1 MSTKTLFVIA
11 IGAILLPSSPGDASD
26 LLEFSSAT
34 ILTPANS
41 ADLETRSVQV
51 LKEEIQKR
59 TGLELAVA
67 TRWPGGPGPI
77 IVVGIR
83 EGLPALHA
91 SLEFLR
97 DAPAPGAE
105 GFTVTVRGGSP
116 PIVVV
121 AGEDPRG
128 VLYGV
133 GRLLR
138 KAIWSPGRVLIPS
151 ELQIS
156 TAPKYPF
163 RGHQLG
169 NRDVNN
175 TYEAWTPEQW
185 DAYIRDLALFGAN
198 SIEIIPPF
206 TADFPTGG
214 RSNRVLPSDEMMPH
228 IIDAIDSYGMDVWVF
243 YANVEEGVDEWIDP
257 GDEGFTDPAFVQ
269 KMLDERE
276 RRFGE
281 MKRLDHVLI
290 PGGDPGEM
298 SPEVLFPWLE
308 KLAPVLLKHHPDA
321 KIWISHQFGVADP
334 AVYDVF
340 FEHINR
346 KPDWLGGPVFSVW
359 GKTSAAEMR
368 RRVDPSLPILRY
380 PDITHSLVCQ
390 YPVLRYDRALAL
402 TLGREPPNPR
412 PRAFK
417 RIHNL
422 FDEYAVGSIAYSE
435 GVNDDLNKFVWLDQD
450 WDPETPVVETVRDYA
465 RVFIDPRHTEG
476 LALGFFALEEN
487 LNGVLAENRQIET
500 TLQQWKALEAA
511 ATPDVLSN
519 WRFQMPLLR
528 AYYDA
533 LIKMRLF
540 QARDLES
547 RARLALARAPEDGAL
562 VALDRA
568 EGLLNAPRT
577 EPVGQEYAVRC
588 LELADRLRENIRIQ
602 LSVERHG
609 AVRQDRAA
617 IIDGMEDPL
626 NDAPYLLDRMEEA
639 RQLGEET
646 ERREAIEAILNRTN
660 PGPGGFYDDF
670 GSEASLRRVV
680 SPPQNWDSDPGNL
693 ASIRRG
699 FEYGGRWTH
708 EGRPTPLAWFS
719 HLSSLFGQPLS
730 VRYDNLDSDAS
741 YRIRVVHGRLRP
753 RPRLEADGHLI
764 YDFGD
769 APENP
774 VLEHPVPVEATR
786 DGEVTF
792 TWTPGPRSARAPVA
806 ELWLMRGD
814 DNAEM
819 PAHEYSGP
827 REKLHMYL
835 LIGQSNMAGRAAI
848 PDEDKRPMEGCFLLD
863 QENRWQPASNPLNRY
878 STILGSLERQRLN
891 PGYMFA
897 KTMRKNDPNISIG
910 LISNARGATAIEEW
924 MPGTQYY
931 REAIKRVKAAWDTGV
946 FKGVLW
952 HQGEGNDADTDYH
965 VKLKKLIAQMRK
977 DLGNENMFFV
987 AGGIVDS
994 EEYPRGRIINPQ
1006 MARLPSEVPFT
1017 GFASSEGLET
1027 FDRAHFRAE
1036 DMKILGRRYAEAV
1049 IELEKMAK
1057 ADKN

>member
-1 MSTKTLFVIA
+1 M
-11 IGAILLPSSPGDASD
+11 P
-26 LLEFSSAT
+26 
-34 ILTPANS
+34 
-41 ADLETRSVQV
+41 LETKAVQV
-51 LKEEIQKR
+51 LREEIEER
-59 TGLELAVA
+59 TGLQLELSK
-67 TRWPGGPGPI
+67 RWPGGSGPI
-77 IVVGIR
+77 VVVGTR
-83 EGLPALHA
+83 EALPALHT

-97 DAPAPGAE
+97 DTPDPGAE
-105 GFTVTVRGGSP
+105 GFTLEIRGGSP
-116 PIVVV
+116 PVVVV
-121 AGEDPRG
+121 AGADPRG

-138 KAIWSPGRVLIPS
+138 KAVWSPGRLMIPS
-151 ELQIS
+151 DLEIS
-156 TAPKYPF
+156 TAPMYRF

-269 KMLDERE
+269 RMLDERD
-276 RRFGE
+276 RRFAQ
-281 MKRLDHVLI
+281 MKRLDHLLI

-321 KIWISHQFGVADP
+321 KIWISHQFGAGDP

-346 KPDWLGGPVFSVW
+346 KPDWLGGTVFSVW

-380 PDITHSLVCQ
+380 PDITHALACQ
-390 YPVLRYDRALAL
+390 YPVLTYDRALAL
-402 TLGREPPNPR
+402 TLAREPPIPR
-412 PRAFK
+412 PQAFK
-417 RIHNL
+417 HIHNL
-422 FDEYAVGSIAYSE
+422 FDEYTVGSVAYSE

-450 WDPETPVVETVRDYA
+450 WDPETPVLETVRDYA
-465 RVFIDPRHTEG
+465 RVFIDPAHTEE
-476 LALGFFALEEN
+476 LAQGFFALEEN
-487 LNGVLAENRQIET
+487 LNGVLAEHPQIET
-500 TLQQWKALEAA
+500 TLQQWRTLEAA
-511 ATPDVLSN
+511 ATPEVLAN
-519 WRFQMPLLR
+519 WRFQMGLLR

-540 QARDLES
+540 QGRDLET
-547 RARLALARAPEDGAL
+547 RAREALARAPENGAL
-562 VALDRA
+562 SAIERA
-568 EGLLNAPRT
+568 ERLLSKAQT
-577 EPVGQEYAVRC
+577 EPVGEELAASC
-588 LELADRLRENIRIQ
+588 LELADQLRENIRIQ

-609 AVRQDRAA
+609 AVRKDRGA
-617 IIDGMEDPL
+617 IIDAMDDPQ
-626 NDAPYLLDRMEEA
+626 NDAPWLLDRLADARRLAGEA
-639 RQLGEET
+639 
-646 ERREAIEAILNRTN
+646 ERLEAIEAILNRTN

-680 SPPQNWDSDPGNL
+680 APPQNWDSDPGTL
-693 ASIRRG
+693 ASVRRG
-699 FEYGGRWTH
+699 FEYFGRWQDD
-708 EGRPTPLAWFS
+708 GRPVPLAWVS
-719 HLSSLFGQPLS
+719 HLSSLFDQPLS
-730 VRYDNLDSDAS
+730 VRYENLDPDAS
-741 YRIRVVHGRLRP
+741 YRIRVVHGYPRP

-764 YDFGD
+764 YDFVD
-769 APENP
+769 EPK
-774 VLEHPVPVEATR
+774 VSILEHPIPHEATR
-786 DGEVTF
+786 DGEVLF
-792 TWTPGPRSARAPVA
+792 TWFPNLARFRNAVA
-806 ELWLMRGD
+806 EVWLMRE
-814 DNAEM
+814 A
-819 PAHEYSGP
+819 YSGP
-827 REKLHMYL
+827 RDKLHVYL
-835 LIGQSNMAGRAAI
+835 LIGQSNMAGRAPI
-848 PDEDKRPMEGCFLLD
+848 PDEDKGPMEGCFLLD
-863 QENRWQPASNPLNRY
+863 QENRWRTASNPLNRY
-878 STILGSLERQRLN
+878 STILGTLENQRLN

-897 KTMRKNDPNISIG
+897 KTMRKYDPNVSIG

-924 MPGTQYY
+924 MPGTEYY
-931 REAIKRVKAAWDTGV
+931 NEAIKRVRAAGDSGV

-952 HQGEGNDADTDYH
+952 HQGEGNDTDTDYH

-994 EEYPRGRIINPQ
+994 EEYPRGKIINPQ
-1006 MARLPSEVPFT
+1006 MARLPREVPFT

-1049 IELEKMAK
+1049 IALERMAK
-1057 ADKN
+1057 ADEY